1 MLIPIL
7 CLLLHMNTNPAI
19 ASHMPTDPE
28 WSHISWALGQL
39 ESGENDFAV
48 GASGEITRYQIL
60 PEVFAQFGGR
70 WNYRMDKHHAWWVAR
85 KILRSRMQTA
95 VQVLGSRPSPEMI
108 YLLWNAP
115 RVARATKYDFAR
127 VTNPVLRDRAT
138 RFSNLHHFHSTSA
151 NPQPLSSNP

>member
-1 MLIPIL
+1 MTT
-7 CLLLHMNTNPAI
+7 LLLTLTLMITEPRVLD
-19 ASHMPTDPE
+19 HMPQDAE
-28 WSHISWALGQL
+28 WTHISWALGQL
-39 ESGENDFAV
+39 ESGEDDRAV

-70 WNYRMDKHHAWWVAR
+70 WNYRMDREHAWYVAR

-115 RVARATKYDFAR
+115 RVARAAKYDFTR

-138 RFSNLHHFHSTSA
+138 RFSNLHHFHSSTT
-151 NPQPLSSNP
+151 NPQPLTSNP